1 MWPYQAKIRE
11 SEVENLRSGSEMD
24 TRGNNRESDSTS
36 VLLYGFPADNEETM
50 IMNLNTIYTHVRA
63 IAGETVWILEK
74 MEEYEREATETHA
87 RFAEARTLVTVLDT
101 AARCELPREVQTL
114 WNALGAHA
122 AVDPSAP
129 VDIMPD
135 PTRSVRRIVE
145 IMYQAA
151 HPIGRLIQAID
162 AEKSG
167 SRLAFLLMAGMTGIF
182 TATNAIDDQMAEI
195 LEPTKIAA
203 AGA

>member
-1 MWPYQAKIRE
+1 
-11 SEVENLRSGSEMD
+11 MD
-24 TRGNNRESDSTS
+24 
-36 VLLYGFPADNEETM
+36 
-50 IMNLNTIYTHVRA
+50 LNTIYAHVRE
-63 IAGETVWILEK
+63 IAGETAWILEK
-74 MEEYEREATETHA
+74 MEEYERESTEAHA
-87 RFAEARTLVTVLDT
+87 RSAEARALVTVLDT

-114 WNALGAHA
+114 WSALGVQA

-135 PTRSVRRIVE
+135 PTRFARRIVK

-151 HPIGRLIQAID
+151 HPIGRLIQEID

-167 SRLAFLLMAGMTGIF
+167 SRLAFLLMAGMSGIF

-195 LEPTKIAA
+195 LEPTKSA
-203 AGA
+203 AGGA